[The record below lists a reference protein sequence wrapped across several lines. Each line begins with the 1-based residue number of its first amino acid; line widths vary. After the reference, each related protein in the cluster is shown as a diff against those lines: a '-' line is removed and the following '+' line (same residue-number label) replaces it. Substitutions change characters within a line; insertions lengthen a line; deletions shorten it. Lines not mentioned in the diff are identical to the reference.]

1 MFTGIIEAIGR
12 VRHLVR
18 RERAM
23 ELCIETSLD
32 PGPIGASLAVD
43 GVCLTVTVH
52 TTDAVCVTVGPETLR
67 RTTLGSL
74 RPGDSVNLERALRVG
89 DRLGGHLVLGHVD
102 GVGEIMSVNDVGE
115 AREVLVRSPEEV
127 HRYLVVKG
135 SVAVDGISLTVN
147 RVDGDVFGVTLIPH
161 TTGATTLAHK
171 RPGSRVNLEADI
183 IGKYVERFVKSR
195 EGGVT
200 MDFLKEHGYA

>member
-1 MFTGIIEAIGR
+1 
-12 VRHLVR
+12 
-18 RERAM
+18 
-23 ELCIETSLD
+23 
-32 PGPIGASLAVD
+32 VD

-161 TTGATTLAHK
+161 TIGATTLAHK